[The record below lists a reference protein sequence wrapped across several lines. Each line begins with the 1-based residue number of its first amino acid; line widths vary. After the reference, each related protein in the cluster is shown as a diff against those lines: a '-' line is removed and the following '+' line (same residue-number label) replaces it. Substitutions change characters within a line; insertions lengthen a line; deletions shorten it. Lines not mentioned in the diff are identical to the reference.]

1 MGVPAFYR
9 WLSDK
14 YNLIIVDVVEEP
26 GEVVD
31 GVEVP
36 PDFSQPNPNGREW
49 DNLYLDM
56 NGIIHPCFHP
66 EDRPAPTTVAEVFKN
81 IFTYIDRL
89 FGMVRPRKLLYMA
102 IDGVAPRAKMNQQRS
117 RRFRA
122 AQDAR
127 EKELEEDRLRKEME
141 MEGLKVPDKIKSEA
155 FDSNVITP
163 GTPFMAYL
171 SVALQYYIH
180 QRLNN
185 DPGWSNIKVILSD
198 ANVPGEGEHKIMN
211 YIRGQRGLP
220 GFDPNTKHCLYG
232 LDADLIMLA
241 LATHEAHFTILREV
255 VTATSKDNKPTKD
268 SLLTQRAEA
277 ARGGNSKEQGEADKL
292 RQEIAKKPYQM
303 VQINV
308 LREYLLFELG
318 VPNLPF
324 KMDVERIVDDFVFM
338 CFFCG
343 NDFLPHMPTLEIR
356 EGAIDLL
363 MQMYKQCLPEMGGY
377 MVNGTEINLARVE
390 LFARRVASHEE
401 AIFQKRAR
409 HQRRQVERL
418 KQQKLQGTDSRAPY
432 KAGAGLK
439 PVQGFKGSRLASGG
453 SNSNPYAMLAPDG
466 PSGGGGGGGAPT
478 NQIAAAMLRASLAG
492 GASQATP
499 NRSAAEKLKAQLQ
512 GGGSAENLGH
522 LSKKAR
528 TASGSGSGSSLTD
541 DNDDVAGSSERPA
554 GFGVLARD
562 GEGGGKDNATMDG
575 ELVDAVGAAASAAAH
590 SAAQEAAAAAEFKT
604 RLERSIKQKSDL
616 SDKLDDD
623 KVRLGEA
630 GWKPR
635 YYLQKFGVDIRTEEG
650 RQLQRAVATSFVQGL
665 VWTLRYYYQGVA
677 SWTWYF
683 PYHYAPFASDLVD
696 LQAMDISFEIGAPFK
711 PFNQLMGVLPA
722 ASAHCLPKAYRP
734 LMSEPS
740 SPIVDFYPVQFEVD
754 MNGKRWAW
762 QGVALLPFIDEARLL
777 TETARVEDT
786 LTPDEARRNS
796 QLSETIFCS
805 AAHALAPTIYAL
817 YDKYSGASDPAA
829 RRAASAT
836 INPAASEHLNGTLRL
851 CDGGGEA
858 CPPRFTS
865 PVPGLP
871 DVVPNSVVSAAF
883 DNPTPRKHECR
894 LPPGSVP
901 DAPIVTAQDLKA
913 TVLWHEQ
920 GGNGRGRGRGAPAAG
935 PLAPGAHRMLQHNL
949 ASQLRG
955 GGAAYTGGFNMG
967 RGRGRG
973 GNINNANGSF
983 RRPGGGAVAG
993 GGSMYRPHSPQ
1004 PPPPIGGGA
1013 SLQQQQQQ
1021 YWQQMT
1027 RGAPPPQQHYQHQP
1041 QQMMSVAAQQQQQSI
1056 AAVQQLLSMGQV
1068 RAPPV
1073 AHAPP
1078 AQPQQ
1083 AQAHNPLIW
1092 QANNNNSNPYA
1103 AIAPQRRPPSD
1114 PRRR

>member
-1 MGVPAFYR
+1 ML
-9 WLSDK
+9 W
-14 YNLIIVDVVEEP
+14 
-26 GEVVD
+26 
-31 GVEVP
+31 
-36 PDFSQPNPNGREW
+36 
-49 DNLYLDM
+49 
-56 NGIIHPCFHP
+56 PC
-66 EDRPAPTTVAEVFKN
+66 
-81 IFTYIDRL
+81 L
-89 FGMVRPRKLLYMA
+89 
-102 IDGVAPRAKMNQQRS
+102 
-117 RRFRA
+117 
-122 AQDAR
+122 
-127 EKELEEDRLRKEME
+127 
-141 MEGLKVPDKIKSEA
+141 
-155 FDSNVITP
+155 
-163 GTPFMAYL
+163 
-171 SVALQYYIH
+171 
-180 QRLNN
+180 
-185 DPGWSNIKVILSD
+185 
-198 ANVPGEGEHKIMN
+198 
-211 YIRGQRGLP
+211 
-220 GFDPNTKHCLYG
+220 
-232 LDADLIMLA
+232 
-241 LATHEAHFTILREV
+241 
-255 VTATSKDNKPTKD
+255 
-268 SLLTQRAEA
+268 
-277 ARGGNSKEQGEADKL
+277 
-292 RQEIAKKPYQM
+292 
-303 VQINV
+303 
-308 LREYLLFELG
+308 
-318 VPNLPF
+318 
-324 KMDVERIVDDFVFM
+324 
-338 CFFCG
+338 
-343 NDFLPHMPTLEIR
+343 
-356 EGAIDLL
+356 
-363 MQMYKQCLPEMGGY
+363 
-377 MVNGTEINLARVE
+377 
-390 LFARRVASHEE
+390 
-401 AIFQKRAR
+401 
-409 HQRRQVERL
+409 
-418 KQQKLQGTDSRAPY
+418 
-432 KAGAGLK
+432 AGAMPMTGWLTMRG
-439 PVQGFKGSRLASGG
+439 VVCC
-453 SNSNPYAMLAPDG
+453 
-466 PSGGGGGGGAPT
+466 
-478 NQIAAAMLRASLAG
+478 
-492 GASQATP
+492 
-499 NRSAAEKLKAQLQ
+499 SAAEKLKAQLQ

-920 GGNGRGRGRGAPAAG
+920 VRDRMTLLSVAAAAGVSGAHWRMLLLARCSATCPVGRQRAWTWAWRPGRGAAGTGSASHAAAQPSQPAARRRSSVHGRVQHG
-935 PLAPGAHRMLQHNL
+935 PRPWPRRQHQQRQWQLPQARRRRCRRRRLDVQAALAPTAAADRRGGEPAAAAAAVLAADDPGRATATAALPAPAAADDVRSGAAAAAEHRGSAAAALHGSGARAAGGARPAGPAAASPGSQPTHL
-949 ASQLRG
+949 AS
-955 GGAAYTGGFNMG
+955 
-967 RGRGRG
+967 
-973 GNINNANGSF
+973 
-983 RRPGGGAVAG
+983 
-993 GGSMYRPHSPQ
+993 
-1004 PPPPIGGGA
+1004 
-1013 SLQQQQQQ
+1013 
-1021 YWQQMT
+1021 
-1027 RGAPPPQQHYQHQP
+1027 
-1041 QQMMSVAAQQQQQSI
+1041 
-1056 AAVQQLLSMGQV
+1056 
-1068 RAPPV
+1068 
-1073 AHAPP
+1073 
-1078 AQPQQ
+1078 
-1083 AQAHNPLIW
+1083 
-1092 QANNNNSNPYA
+1092 
-1103 AIAPQRRPPSD
+1103 
-1114 PRRR
+1114 